1 MQKIQSK
8 ANVME
13 YKTVIENTNMGASIG
28 KFSIEFAFIFK
39 ESFKSETLILKSKAM
54 ISLTKIKMYIPMR

>member
-8 ANVME
+8 ANIME
-13 YKTVIENTNMGASIG
+13 YKTVTDITNTGASIG
-28 KFSIEFAFIFK
+28 KFSIEFAFIFN

-54 ISLTKIKMYIPMR
+54 ISLTKIKMSITMR